1 MIVFESFYDE
11 VDSGDLALDSG
22 APASQIDIESIFR
35 AIAKERDEETSGY
48 YKLPFDESAISQS
61 LAYIKRHEAHFSRIS
76 DIVVVGVGGS
86 SLGLRALDSALRARF
101 GAADFCTTNATK
113 ESSKWESG
121 DLESGKSE
129 SSTPE
134 SSAKNAS
141 QNIARNATQNTTQ
154 NTTPARNL
162 HFLEHTDPFESA
174 RVLAHI
180 ERIGI
185 ERAHF
190 IIISK
195 SGTTI
200 ETSSLLKY
208 LIARYDLLK
217 RTEHICCI
225 TDYDSPLL
233 HFAQK
238 CGIEALCID
247 KNVGGRFS
255 VLSLVGVLPL
265 CLLGYD
271 AKALLEGARAMMEG
285 FFARREEHILRKA
298 QFLLAHQKSLPMSV
312 LFAYGSVFSDI
323 NKWFVQLWGES
334 LGKLDKHG
342 KHTGLTPI
350 ALVGSIDQHS
360 FLQLIV
366 QGERDKFVSFLS
378 LKESAWD
385 EAVNIETKG
394 AESRK
399 VDSGKADSALESKG
413 ADLAKIDSSK
423 ADSGAKSFKTDSS
436 DFIIPPLSLPF
447 LESTDFVN
455 ETPFLRLLNMQ
466 KQATQETLQS
476 QKIPLDSIT
485 LDRLDE
491 WHLGALIAYF
501 ELLTSCVGAGLLI
514 NTYDQPG
521 VEFGK
526 KRLKEMFHDKKA
538 ESK

>member
-11 VDSGDLALDSG
+11 VDSASADFGRLDSG
-22 APASQIDIESIFR
+22 APASQIDIESIFG
-35 AIAKERDEETSGY
+35 AVAKERDEETSGY

-101 GAADFCTTNATK
+101 GAADFCATNSTAK
-113 ESSKWESG
+113 ESS
-121 DLESGKSE
+121 
-129 SSTPE
+129 
-134 SSAKNAS
+134 AHNAS
-141 QNIARNATQNTTQ
+141 Q
-154 NTTPARNL
+154 NTTPAHNL

-185 ERAHF
+185 EHAHF

-225 TDYDSPLL
+225 TDHDSPLL

-298 QFLLAHQKSLPMSV
+298 QFLLAHQKSLPMNI
-312 LFAYGSVFSDI
+312 LFSYGSVFGDI

-334 LGKLDKHG
+334 LGKLDKNG

-378 LKESAWD
+378 LKDGAWD

-413 ADLAKIDSSK
+413 AESS
-423 ADSGAKSFKTDSS
+423 KTDSS